1 MITRY
6 ALFEGKVKD
15 GGTEAFRT
23 AVIERILPFWKQMP
37 GAREVRVCFSDDR
50 DEGAPELPMILAVS
64 YPDVATLDAALD
76 SPAREK
82 AKAATDAVLGEFFT
96 GRLHHHVTLAHT
108 HVL

>member
-15 GGTEAFRT
+15 GGMEAFRA

-64 YPDVATLDAALD
+64 YPDVATLN